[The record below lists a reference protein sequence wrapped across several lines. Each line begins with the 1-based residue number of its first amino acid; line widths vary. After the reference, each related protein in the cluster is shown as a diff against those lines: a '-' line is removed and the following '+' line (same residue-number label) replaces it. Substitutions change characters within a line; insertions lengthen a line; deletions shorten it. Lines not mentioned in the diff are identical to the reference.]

1 MTDFEK
7 IKRFVLRNNNNAKLC
22 IDKNGLFYIADQ
34 NGNLFTE
41 HFMPHTP
48 KAVDAWKTA
57 KDVIELDKNLRRTHP
72 LKSVF
77 YDDAADRI
85 NRRKRL

>member
-1 MTDFEK
+1 MADLEK
-7 IKRFVLRNNNNAKLC
+7 IKRYVLRNNNTAKLC

-41 HFMPHTP
+41 YFIPHTP
-48 KAVDAWKTA
+48 KAFNAWKTA
-57 KDVIELDKNLRRTHP
+57 KEIIELNKNLRRTHP

-77 YDDAADRI
+77 YEDAADRI
-85 NRRKRL
+85 NGRKKL